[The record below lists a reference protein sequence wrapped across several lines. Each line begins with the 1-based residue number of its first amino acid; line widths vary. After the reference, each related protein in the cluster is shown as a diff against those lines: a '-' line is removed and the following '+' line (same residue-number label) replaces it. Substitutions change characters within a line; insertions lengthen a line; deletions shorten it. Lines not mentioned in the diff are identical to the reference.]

1 MTRTGS
7 RTLSS
12 PVCEPHR
19 YLSTSSSHNVFSY
32 YVFFRESVAS
42 TLQPPPVGAGMCPLV
57 NVIAT
62 EILYLGGSSQH
73 STIQVRQTA
82 TTWSPNTTREC
93 NRPHR
98 YGAVP
103 PQHVV
108 KARVRACHGAP
119 KRVISAVPSPPFGSV
134 ARYPLYFR

>member
-103 PQHVV
+103 QACRQG
-108 KARVRACHGAP
+108 ARKSLPWRSQKSHQCRAISSF
-119 KRVISAVPSPPFGSV
+119 RVGSKVP
-134 ARYPLYFR
+134 PLL